1 MSHATGR
8 EHIEMIFVIVWIDM
22 SIGENWLG
30 RGSNEM
36 RQWQEIN
43 LIYEA
48 QVWLSTRDSWDL
60 QCC

>member
-36 RQWQEIN
+36 RQW
-43 LIYEA
+43 
-48 QVWLSTRDSWDL
+48 
-60 QCC
+60 